1 MIGMRLLSA
10 YRCLKVNVSV
20 VQNHVLLISM
30 VLVNG
35 IILIV
40 GSSNGKRINYAQNE
54 RCVGTCV
61 YGCIWISV

>member
-10 YRCLKVNVSV
+10 YRHLKVNVSV
-20 VQNHVLLISM
+20 VQSHVLLMSM

-40 GSSNGKRINYAQNE
+40 GSLKG
-54 RCVGTCV
+54 
-61 YGCIWISV
+61 